1 MTQRAFPILFITAT
15 RIGDAV
21 LSSGLIRRL
30 ADEIPGARFTIVA
43 GPLAAPLFAH
53 VPGLDRVIVMEKG
66 KGKGHWFKLWNQ
78 VRHKKWSLVVDL
90 RGSATAYFLR
100 RDKRAIWKKT
110 PGEVVHKVIDAA
122 RVLKLDG
129 APPAPHLY
137 ITPDVQAL
145 ADQMLAPKPGETAGP
160 LLAMGPAS
168 NWVGKIW
175 PIERFAQT
183 AGRLLGPD
191 GPMAGGRL
199 LILGGPG
206 DGRMVEEL
214 RMASARGRCI
224 DLTGKVDL
232 LTAYACLK
240 RADLFIGN
248 DSGLMHIA
256 AAAGAPTL
264 GLFGPSDD
272 RRYAPWGELTRVVRG
287 PRTFEQFLAV
297 DPELSQ
303 AIRHMSDL
311 PVATVVK
318 AAKALLIDVQ
328 AARSAAF
335 QARSEATLAAARA
348 LDLFPEPSPEPSPE
362 PEPEQVSEAE
372 SEAETEAVE
381 IVEMEQVLAPE
392 DLTPAAPS
400 PEPEPEVLPQ
410 SDGPLASEPTAPRA
424 AVAEPVLDAPAPRS
438 SPRRRAPKPK

>member
-21 LSSGLIRRL
+21 LSSGLIRML
-30 ADEIPGARFTIVA
+30 ADEIPNARFTIVA

-78 VRHKKWSLVVDL
+78 VRHRKWSLIVDL
-90 RGSATAYFLR
+90 RGSGTALFLR
-100 RDKRAIWKKT
+100 REKRAIWKKI

-122 RVLKLDG
+122 RVLKLEG

-137 ITPDVQAL
+137 ITPEVQAL
-145 ADQMLAPKPGETAGP
+145 ADQMLAVKPGEVAGP
-160 LLAMGPAS
+160 LLAMGPAA
-168 NWVGKIW
+168 NWVGKVW

-183 AGRLLGPD
+183 AGQLLGPD

-199 LILGGPG
+199 LILGGPE
-206 DGRMVEEL
+206 DTRMVEEL
-214 RMASARGRCI
+214 RMASARGRCV

-232 LTAYACLK
+232 LTAGACLK

-256 AAAGAPTL
+256 AAAGTPTV
-264 GLFGPSDD
+264 GLFGPSDE
-272 RRYAPWGELTRVVRG
+272 RRYAPWGPLTRAVRG
-287 PRTFEQFLAV
+287 PRAFEQFLAV
-297 DPELSQ
+297 DPDLSQ

-318 AAKALLIDVQ
+318 AARALLLEAK
-328 AARSAAF
+328 AAGEAPVVVEAEPEADAAP
-335 QARSEATLAAARA
+335 EAVIEPER
-348 LDLFPEPSPEPSPE
+348 PEPVIIMPEPRG
-362 PEPEQVSEAE
+362 EAQP
-372 SEAETEAVE
+372 EAVE
-381 IVEMEQVLAPE
+381 PGSE
-392 DLTPAAPS
+392 DTAPS
-400 PEPEPEVLPQ
+400 
-410 SDGPLASEPTAPRA
+410 AR
-424 AVAEPVLDAPAPRS
+424 
-438 SPRRRAPKPK
+438 

>member
-21 LSSGLIRRL
+21 LSSGLIRML
-30 ADEIPGARFTIVA
+30 ADEIPNARFTIVA

-78 VRHKKWSLVVDL
+78 VRHKKWSLIVDL
-90 RGSATAYFLR
+90 RGSGTALFLR
-100 RDKRAIWKKT
+100 RDKRAIWKKV

-122 RVLKLDG
+122 RVLKLEG

-137 ITPDVQAL
+137 ITPEVQAL
-145 ADQMLAPKPGETAGP
+145 ADQMLATKPGEVAGP
-160 LLAMGPAS
+160 LLAMGPAA
-168 NWVGKIW
+168 NWVGKVW

-183 AGRLLGPD
+183 AGQLLGPD

-199 LILGGPG
+199 LILGGPE
-206 DGRMVEEL
+206 DTRMVEEL
-214 RMASARGRCI
+214 RMASARGRCV

-256 AAAGAPTL
+256 AAAGAPTI
-264 GLFGPSDD
+264 GLFGPSDE
-272 RRYAPWGELTRVVRG
+272 RRYAPWGPLTRAVRG
-287 PRTFEQFLAV
+287 PREFEQFLAV
-297 DPELSQ
+297 DPDLSQ

-311 PVATVVK
+311 PVAKVVK
-318 AAKALLIDVQ
+318 AAKSLLLDVK
-328 AARSAAF
+328 AAR
-335 QARSEATLAAARA
+335 EAPAQVEVAAA
-348 LDLFPEPSPEPSPE
+348 L
-362 PEPEQVSEAE
+362 
-372 SEAETEAVE
+372 
-381 IVEMEQVLAPE
+381 
-392 DLTPAAPS
+392 PA
-400 PEPEPEVLPQ
+400 
-410 SDGPLASEPTAPRA
+410 ASEPDA
-424 AVAEPVLDAPAPRS
+424 AVKAELDVEAFEPKIILPAERYVEGDEQAGDVEDS
-438 SPRRRAPKPK
+438 SR

>member
-21 LSSGLIRRL
+21 LSSGLIKFL
-30 ADEIPGARFTIVA
+30 ADQIPNARFTIVS

-78 VRHKKWSLVVDL
+78 VRHRKWGLVVDL
-90 RGSATAYFLR
+90 RGSGTAYFLR
-100 RDKRAIWKKT
+100 REKRAVWKRNT
-110 PGEVVHKVIDAA
+110 GEPIHKVVEAA
-122 RVLKLDG
+122 KVLKLEGD
-129 APPAPHLY
+129 PPAPHLY

-145 ADQMLAPKPGETAGP
+145 ADQLLAPRPGEPAGP
-160 LLAMGPAS
+160 ILAVGPAS

-183 AGRLLGPD
+183 TQQLLGP
-191 GPMAGGRL
+191 GGALAGGRL

-214 RMASARGRCI
+214 RMASARGRYV

-232 LTAYACLK
+232 LTAYAALK

-256 AAAGAPTL
+256 AAAGVPTI
-264 GLFGPSDD
+264 GLFGPSDE
-272 RRYAPWGELTRVVRG
+272 RRYGPWGALTKAVRG
-287 PRTFEQFLAV
+287 PRSFEQFLAV
-297 DPELSQ
+297 DPDLSQ

-311 PVATVVK
+311 PVTTVVK
-318 AAKALLIDVQ
+318 AAKALL
-328 AARSAAF
+328 
-335 QARSEATLAAARA
+335 
-348 LDLFPEPSPEPSPE
+348 
-362 PEPEQVSEAE
+362 AE
-372 SEAETEAVE
+372 VKAKAVE
-381 IVEMEQVLAPE
+381 ENAAEPTVEDAAVTPELQAVVEDAAPAEEAATPE
-392 DLTPAAPS
+392 DAI
-400 PEPEPEVLPQ
+400 
-410 SDGPLASEPTAPRA
+410 
-424 AVAEPVLDAPAPRS
+424 DADRT
-438 SPRRRAPKPK
+438 

>member
-21 LSSGLIRRL
+21 LSSGLIRML
-30 ADEIPGARFTIVA
+30 ADEIPNARFTIVA

-78 VRHKKWSLVVDL
+78 VRHRKWSLIVDL
-90 RGSATAYFLR
+90 RGSGTALFLR
-100 RDKRAIWKKT
+100 RDKRAIWKKV

-122 RVLKLDG
+122 RVLKLEG

-137 ITPDVQAL
+137 ITPEVQAL
-145 ADQMLAPKPGETAGP
+145 ADQMLATKPGETAGP
-160 LLAMGPAS
+160 LLAMGPAA
-168 NWVGKIW
+168 NWVGKVW

-183 AGRLLGPD
+183 AGQLLGPD
-191 GPMAGGRL
+191 GPLAGGRL
-199 LILGGPG
+199 LILGGPE
-206 DGRMVEEL
+206 DTRMVEEL
-214 RMASARGRCI
+214 RMASARGRCV

-256 AAAGAPTL
+256 AAAGAPTI
-264 GLFGPSDD
+264 GLFGPSDE
-272 RRYAPWGELTRVVRG
+272 RRYAPWGPLTRAVRG
-287 PRTFEQFLAV
+287 PRAFEQFLAV
-297 DPELSQ
+297 DPDLSQ

-318 AAKALLIDVQ
+318 AAKGLLAEAKATAEAPVVVEPDVTP
-328 AARSAAF
+328 
-335 QARSEATLAAARA
+335 EAEVAPER
-348 LDLFPEPSPEPSPE
+348 PEPVIILPEPRG
-362 PEPEQVSEAE
+362 VAG
-372 SEAETEAVE
+372 TEA
-381 IVEMEQVLAPE
+381 
-392 DLTPAAPS
+392 
-400 PEPEPEVLPQ
+400 
-410 SDGPLASEPTAPRA
+410 
-424 AVAEPVLDAPAPRS
+424 AEPGSEDATPSAT
-438 SPRRRAPKPK
+438 